1 MQSGCV
7 FWVCEAEWGSEKFLP
22 STLHAFL
29 CAARGML
36 QLFGSCRHVTL
47 IFAAAACLLLLLLL
61 FVVLVVPAPL
71 CDAL

>member
-47 IFAAAACLLLLLLL
+47 IFAAACLLAAAA
-61 FVVLVVPAPL
+61 VAVCGVGGAGTAV
-71 CDAL
+71 